1 MAIGITGANNGYSR
15 STADARFT
23 KLSAG
28 ILDGGNTK
36 GANLIIGT
44 NDAYAVSLETNGT
57 TRMSIS
63 ANGLV
68 SIDSIP
74 VSRGIGSNN
83 TTNIAIGGGL
93 TYNTTGFGNTST
105 GKDALSANTGGNLN
119 TAFGRYS
126 LLRNNTGTNNVAVGG
141 AALAFNTTGSTNTAV
156 GNVALGANTTG
167 GYNTA
172 VGEGSLT
179 GITGSSNANTAIGW
193 VTLGSLASGSNNIG
207 IGEQAGYST
216 NEYDNE
222 NNEYILNTSCSNSIF
237 IGSNVTPGFNG
248 DTNEIVIGYG
258 AVGSG
263 SNTTTINNGEATLTT
278 IKGGFGHVLM
288 VEGDVELPDTCG
300 IILVSPDLTRW
311 KITVNDD
318 GSLQTTAL

>member
-15 STADARFT
+15 STADVRFT

-83 TTNIAIGGGL
+83 IHSIAIGGGL
-93 TYNTTGFGNTST
+93 TYNTGGLYNTSV
-105 GKDALSANTGGNLN
+105 GKDALSANTTGTAN
-119 TAFGRYS
+119 TAFGYIS
-126 LLRNNTGTNNVAVGG
+126 LRRNNTGADNTAFGASTLQLNTVG
-141 AALAFNTTGSTNTAV
+141 TQNTAV
-156 GNVALGANTTG
+156 GGSALGGNTTG
-167 GYNTA
+167 NYNTA
-172 VGEGSLT
+172 VGHGAIQQMT
-179 GITGSSNANTAIGW
+179 GNSNTNTAIGW
-193 VTLGSLASGSNNIG
+193 AVLNNLASGSNNIG
-207 IGEQAGYST
+207 IGERAGT
-216 NEYDNE
+216 TTYDYDFE
-222 NNEYILNTSCSNSIF
+222 NSEYILNTSCSNSIF
-237 IGSNVTPGFNG
+237 IGSNASPGFNG
-248 DTNEIVIGYG
+248 DTNEIVIGYE

-263 SNTTTINNGEATLTT
+263 SNTTTINNGEVTKTT

>member
-36 GANLIIGT
+36 GDNLIIGT
-44 NDAYAVSLETNGT
+44 NDAYAVSFETNGT

-74 VSRGIGSNN
+74 VSRGSGSNN
-83 TTNIAIGGGL
+83 TNNIAIGGGL
-93 TYNTTGFGNTST
+93 TYNTTGVFNTSL
-105 GKDALSANTGGNLN
+105 GRNALSANTTGNYN
-119 TAFGRYS
+119 VGFGLLS
-126 LLRNNTGTNNVAVGG
+126 LQYNKTG
-141 AALAFNTTGSTNTAV
+141 AANTAV
-156 GNVALGANTTG
+156 GAATLQLNSTG
-167 GYNTA
+167 GNNTSVGYGSLQLLTGSLGNNSANTA
-172 VGEGSLT
+172 VGQAAMGPLDS
-179 GITGSSNANTAIGW
+179 GNNNIAIGR
-193 VTLGSLASGSNNIG
+193 L
-207 IGEQAGYST
+207 AGYT
-216 NEYDNE
+216 TRVDDGDGGFL
-222 NNEYILNTSCSNSIF
+222 NNTICDNSIF
-237 IGSNVTPGFNG
+237 IGTDTVSLNNG
-248 DTNEIVIGYG
+248 DTNQIVIGYG
-258 AVGSG
+258 AVGYG
-263 SNTTTINNGEATLTT
+263 SNTTTINNGDATLTT